1 MIYIVAAW
9 VMLAGVAD
17 IITTERALA
26 RGAREL
32 NPIMR
37 ALQKS
42 SGRGWWVRKILIHAV
57 IAGVVLF
64 IDGTFGIAV
73 GATVAGIITA
83 VAVQNW
89 RTTPNG

>member
-37 ALQKS
+37 AMQEAT
-42 SGRGWWVRKILIHAV
+42 GRFWWLGKILIHAV

>member
-1 MIYIVAAW
+1 MSYIVAAW
-9 VMLAGVAD
+9 MMLAGVAD

-42 SGRGWWVRKILIHAV
+42 SGRGWRVGKILIHAV

-64 IDGTFGIAV
+64 IDNTLGIAV

-89 RTTPNG
+89 RTAPNG